1 VRAIFFE
8 IHIMNGCMCG
18 GCRDCL
24 RAQGYD
30 EDSEAVDAVAATL
43 LEEWASSPRQVGE
56 ASTCLTGDEHQA
68 IERAHAAVNA
78 EADPDKRRALKEA
91 YFDVADKAVRRVLS
105 TWADETARERLDKIR
120 REAEADAFEMAMED

>member
-1 VRAIFFE
+1 
-8 IHIMNGCMCG
+8 MNGCDCG
-18 GCRDCL
+18 GCPDCL

-30 EDSEAVDAVAATL
+30 PDGEAVDAIAATL
-43 LEEWASSPRQVGE
+43 LEEWAQSPRQVGE
-56 ASTCLTGDEHQA
+56 AWTCLTGDEYQA

-91 YFDVADKAVRRVLS
+91 YFDVADKAVRRVLGK
-105 TWADETARERLDKIR
+105 WADDMARERLGAIR

>member
-1 VRAIFFE
+1 
-8 IHIMNGCMCG
+8 MNGCMCDN
-18 GCRDCL
+18 CRDSL

-56 ASTCLTGDEHQA
+56 AWTCLTGDEYQA

-78 EADPDKRRALKEA
+78 ETDPDKKRALKEA
-91 YFDVADKAVRRVLS
+91 YFDAADKAVRRVLGK
-105 TWADETARERLDKIR
+105 WADETARERLEKIR
-120 REAEADAFEMAMED
+120 REAEADAFEMAMEE